1 MKYIKTTDMKKII
14 TAALLIVLPAVLAA
28 QVRHNTIEGSVEGLE
43 TGDRIILYTGTLTQT
58 PIAADS
64 TTVKT
69 SGKFTLKTT
78 ATDTYAMVAFFKPGQ
93 KSDINQVATLG
104 LFLEGYGKINLKG
117 TAADWRYLKISGGLY
132 SLPQMQ
138 EVNALT
144 EKAMEMQKQ
153 GIALLDKTR
162 TEGADKDSVKAWSD
176 KGRALLGKS
185 NEIFG
190 QRKALE
196 KNISEAHPDL
206 AYSAEIL
213 HYDYD
218 LMKKGMDKYEEA
230 FKALSPRVQA
240 CPAGKVVADFIATQ
254 KATAI
259 GAEAPDFSLPDI
271 DGNMLRLS
279 DFRGKYVLL
288 DFWGTWCGP
297 CRQST
302 PHLVELYSKVKGRN
316 FEMISIATNER
327 SDDYWRKVV
336 SDDKMTWRQLN
347 DAHSPAD
354 RKIQQTYGVMGVP
367 SCFFIDPH
375 GVIIAKG
382 HPMGLLKKVEEVIT
396 APK

>member
-1 MKYIKTTDMKKII
+1 MRKITI
-14 TAALLIVLPAVLAA
+14 LAFFAALPAIMAA
-28 QVRHNTIEGSVEGLE
+28 QTHHNTIEGNVEGLE
-43 TGDRIILYTGTLTQT
+43 KGDRIILYTGTLTQT
-58 PIAADS
+58 PIATDS
-64 TTVKT
+64 TIVKT
-69 SGKFTLKTT
+69 PGKFTLKT
-78 ATDTYAMVAFFKPGQ
+78 AASDTYAQIAFFKPGQ
-93 KSDINQVATLG
+93 KADINQIETSG
-104 LFLEGYGKINLKG
+104 LFLEGYDKIKLNGK
-117 TAADWRYLKISGGLY
+117 TSDWRYLKISGGLY

-138 EVNALT
+138 EINALT
-144 EKAMEMQKQ
+144 EKALEMQKQ
-153 GIALLDKTR
+153 GIALLGKTR

-185 NEIFG
+185 GEIFD

-196 KNISEAHPDL
+196 KKISADNPDL

-230 FKALSPRVQA
+230 FNALSPRVQK
-240 CPAGKVVADFIATQ
+240 CPAGQVLADFIATQ

-259 GAEAPDFSLPDI
+259 GAEAPDFSLEDI

-327 SDDYWRKVV
+327 SDDYWRKIV

-347 DAHSPAD
+347 DAHSPANG
-354 RKIQQTYGVMGVP
+354 KIQQTYGVMGVP

-375 GVIIAKG
+375 GMIIAKG
-382 HPMGLLKKVEEVIT
+382 HPMSLLKKVEEVIT